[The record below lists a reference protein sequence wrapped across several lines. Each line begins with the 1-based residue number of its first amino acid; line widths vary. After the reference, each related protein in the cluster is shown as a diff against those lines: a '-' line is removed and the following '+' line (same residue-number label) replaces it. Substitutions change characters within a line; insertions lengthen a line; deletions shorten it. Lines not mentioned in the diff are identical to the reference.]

1 MAQTKLDK
9 RDRQLIG
16 LLQTNGRA
24 QLTDLAKALG
34 LSIDST
40 HKRLKKLIANKV
52 IFIRALVDPAALG
65 YGLIANVQIKLN
77 NISEEELT
85 KFIAYLKSH
94 PNVIELFSILG
105 DYDIT
110 CVFIARTTEELETI
124 YREVRYKFKTMIADW
139 HSVINLKMHKFEEY
153 DLDGLFKEPKAL

>member
-1 MAQTKLDK
+1 MELDK

-16 LLQTNGRA
+16 LLQENGRA

-40 HKRLKKLIANKV
+40 HKRLKKLIANKA
-52 IFIRALVDPAALG
+52 IFIKALVYPKAIG
-65 YGLIANVQIKLN
+65 YDLIANVQIKLN

-94 PNVIELFSILG
+94 PNVIELLSILG

-110 CVFIARTTEELETI
+110 CVFIAKNTEELETT
-124 YREVRYKFKTMIADW
+124 YREVRYKFKSLIADW
-139 HSVINLKMHKFEEY
+139 RSVINLKLHKFEEY
-153 DLDGLFKEPKAL
+153 DLEGLFKEKPK